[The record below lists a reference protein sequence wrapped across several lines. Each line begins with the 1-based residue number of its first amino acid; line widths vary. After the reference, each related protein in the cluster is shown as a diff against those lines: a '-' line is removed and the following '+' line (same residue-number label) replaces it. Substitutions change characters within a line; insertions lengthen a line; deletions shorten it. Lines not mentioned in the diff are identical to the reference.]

1 MKKILSL
8 KYAILFLILGLGIFF
23 YPFFTSNFEAL
34 AGDYIDSRYIAYLLE
49 HFWLYVQQIAPHQ
62 ALWSPPMYY
71 PSTNALATSD
81 CLFGLGLIYVPLRF
95 LFDSY
100 NSFMLTVIALCTL
113 NFASFYYLL
122 KKYFKFNDLACAF
135 GSFIFTFCLFRQEQ
149 LRHVQIFSQFLS
161 VFAVIFFLKSKD
173 KKWFSFIGT
182 IFLALQLYTSFYL
195 GWLFFFA
202 LGLTLIIFLCF
213 KDYRAQL
220 FSFIKNYYKIILS
233 NLVFYAILIAPLAY
247 HYLQNEVLKFPF
259 EVVKMFQ
266 TTILNGILNNSFLDN
281 LIFFKLEGFSENT
294 YYGLGIFT
302 TLFLIYGL
310 IKLKTYRRYC
320 IAIILCV
327 LSIMNFIFI
336 EKIIYDYVIGGGA
349 IRALVRYFN
358 ILIPIFAIISA
369 YTIQNLNKNVIKW
382 LIIILIA
389 VEQISVFPLFEW
401 TKTGAEN
408 IINSYNVPKT
418 CNVIFI
424 DYSKI
429 PTSSNIELDK
439 YEVDGM
445 WVALRNKI
453 YTVHGYGASMQPR
466 KQTKLQ
472 PECILEL
479 K

>member
-23 YPFFTSNFEAL
+23 YPFFTSGFDKL
-34 AGDYIDSRYIAYLLE
+34 AGTYIDSRYITYLLE
-49 HFWLYVQQIAPHQ
+49 HFWLWLHQTAPHQ
-62 ALWSPPMYY
+62 SLWNVPMYY
-71 PSTNALATSD
+71 PSTNTLATSD
-81 CLFGLGLIYVPLRF
+81 CLFVLGLIYVPLRF

-113 NFASFYYLL
+113 NFVSFYYLL
-122 KKYFKFNDLACAF
+122 RKYFKFNDLACAF
-135 GSFIFTFCLFRQEQ
+135 GGFIFAFCLFRQEQ
-149 LRHVQIFSQFLS
+149 LMHVQIFSQCLS
-161 VFAVIFFLKSKD
+161 IFAVIFFLKSKE
-173 KKWFSFIGT
+173 KSFFAYLGT
-182 IFLALQLYTSFYL
+182 LFLALQLYTSFYL

-202 LGLTLIIFLCF
+202 VGLTAIIFLGF
-213 KDYRAQL
+213 KDYRTQL

-233 NLVFYAILIAPLAY
+233 NLVFFAILIAPLAC

-259 EVVKMFQ
+259 EVIKMFQ
-266 TTILNGILNNSFLDN
+266 TTFLNGILNNSFLDN
-281 LIFFKLEGFSENT
+281 HIFFKLENFSENT

-302 TLFLIYGL
+302 TLFLIYGV

-320 IAIILCV
+320 IAVILCV
-327 LSIMNFIFI
+327 LAIMNFIFV

-358 ILIPIFAIISA
+358 ILIPMFAIISA
-369 YTIQNLNKNVIKW
+369 YTIQNLNKNVVKW
-382 LIIILIA
+382 LIIILIV
-389 VEQISVFPLFEW
+389 VEQISVFPLFNW
-401 TKTGAEN
+401 TKTGAEK
-408 IINSYNVPKT
+408 IISSYDVPKT

-439 YEVDGM
+439 YEIDGM

-466 KQTKLQ
+466 TQTKLQ